1 MKKEEEAKKIEQVK
15 KIFGSWYDFTSS
27 LTSSVVMLDSENA
40 FVCVDDEVFFCNI
53 PTEDTFKL
61 GEIQTGKELGYDND
75 ISYDSNCGYDVDPEN
90 LGYYFAPTWNENEEP
105 DQYPSASVADEI
117 EFLNGS
123 YFDVAVDGY
132 DNAWKAFQKEVAE
145 LKKEQK
151 QKQEEE

>member
-27 LTSSVVMLDSENA
+27 LTSSVVMLDGENA

-53 PTEDTFKL
+53 PTADEFKL
-61 GEIQTGKELGYDND
+61 GEIQTGKDLGYEDG
-75 ISYDSNCGYDVDPEN
+75 CGYDVDPKN
-90 LGYYFAPTWNENEEP
+90 LGYYFVPTWDENAEP
-105 DQYPSASVADEI
+105 DLYPSASVADEI

-123 YFDVAVDGY
+123 YSAVAVDGH
-132 DNAWKAFQKEVAE
+132 DDAWKAFQKEVAE